1 MKKDKILGGLLGLCV
16 GDALGVPVEFQSREE
31 LRKNPVK
38 DMIGYGTYN
47 QPPGTWSD
55 DSSLTFCLAESL
67 CNGFD
72 LRDIAD
78 KFVKWM
84 YEGYWTPWGKAFD
97 VGRTTQIA
105 ISRLKQGVD
114 PLEAGPKD
122 ERSNGNGSLMRILPL
137 IFYVEKMDKEK
148 QFEITHQVSRIT
160 HGHPRSQMACGICVQ
175 FGIHLFNGDTP
186 EAAYEEMKDA
196 VLKYYSK
203 EPYIDELRYFSRILA
218 SDISRLPID
227 SIKSSGYVVDSLEAC
242 LWCFLNND
250 SYRDTVITAVN
261 LGGDTDTIGALAGG
275 LAGIYY
281 GYESIPKEWIR
292 RIAKADEIIKLGER
306 LYEAIYGIS

>member
-1 MKKDKILGGLLGLCV
+1 MKKDKVIGGLLGLCI
-16 GDALGVPVEFQSREE
+16 GDALGVPVEFQSREK
-31 LRKNPVK
+31 LRRNPVK
-38 DMIGYGTYN
+38 DMTGYGTHN

-72 LRDIAD
+72 LRDITD

-97 VGRTTQIA
+97 VGHTTQIA
-105 ISRLKQGVD
+105 ISRLKKGVD
-114 PLEAGPKD
+114 PLEAGPTD

-137 IFYVEKMDKEK
+137 IFYVEKMDKEE

-160 HGHPRSQMACGICVQ
+160 HGHIRSQMACGIYVQ
-175 FGIHLFNGDTP
+175 FEINLFNGDAP
-186 EAAYEEMKDA
+186 EAAYEKMKDA

-203 EPYIDELRYFSRILA
+203 EPYIEELSHFSRILA
-218 SDISRLPID
+218 SDISKLPID

-250 SYRDTVITAVN
+250 SYKDTVITAVN

-275 LAGIYY
+275 LAGIYC
-281 GYESIPKEWIR
+281 GYEGIPKEWVQK
-292 RIAKADEIIKLGER
+292 IAKVDEIIKLGER
-306 LYEAIYGIS
+306 LYEAIYGI